1 MIDDSARRWLLALS
15 APMVAINAGPGADYD
30 CDKFYPFDTSVD
42 LSESWG
48 IDSREQLFEMILRM
62 IDNGHADDLAHYIRL
77 WHRLSLTEWHNYAAH
92 QTPAVQV
99 LLALVADSAVM
110 CGDGGIR
117 AWDLAR
123 MGFLCRIGLLN
134 GWITPE
140 ENFWLHSRLAVRA
153 RYYYTSWQRYN
164 AGFIIG
170 RLYWQSLNAS
180 EADARRYAFSIDA
193 GSTTNIE
200 LMRQLYTH
208 PESPM
213 PQLPWHITM
222 IEMDKP
228 ASLPEMEL

>member
-15 APMVAINAGPGADYD
+15 APMVAINAGAGAAYD
-30 CDKFYPFDTSVD
+30 CDQFYPFDTGVD
-42 LSESWG
+42 LSDSWG
-48 IDSREQLFEMILRM
+48 IDSREELFEMIVRM
-62 IDNGHADDLAHYIRL
+62 SDNGHADDLAHYFRL
-77 WHRLSLTEWHNYAAH
+77 WHRLPLTEWQDYAAH
-92 QTPAVQV
+92 QAPDVQP

-123 MGFLCRIGLLN
+123 MGFLCRIALLN
-134 GWITPE
+134 GWITPH
-140 ENFWLHSRLAVRA
+140 ENLWLHSRLAARA

-170 RLYWQSLNAS
+170 RLYWQSLNPS
-180 EADARRYAFSIDA
+180 DADARRYAFSADA

-208 PESPM
+208 PDSPVS
-213 PQLPWHITM
+213 QLPWHIAM
-222 IEMDKP
+222 NEIEKP
-228 ASLPEMEL
+228 TSLPEMDL

>member
-1 MIDDSARRWLLALS
+1 VIDDSARRWLLALS

-62 IDNGHADDLAHYIRL
+62 IDNGHADDLAHYFRL

-92 QTPAVQV
+92 QTPDVQV

-140 ENFWLHSRLAVRA
+140 ENVWLHSRLAVRA
-153 RYYYTSWQRYN
+153 RYYNTSCQRYN

-222 IEMDKP
+222 IEIDKP

>member
-15 APMVAINAGPGADYD
+15 APMVAINAGPGAAYD

-62 IDNGHADDLAHYIRL
+62 IDNGHAEDLAHYFRL
-77 WHRLSLTEWHNYAAH
+77 WHRLSLTEWQNYAAH
-92 QTPAVQV
+92 QTSDVQV
-99 LLALVADSAVM
+99 LLALVSDSAVM

-134 GWITPE
+134 GWITSE
-140 ENFWLHSRLAVRA
+140 ENLWLHSRLAVRA

-170 RLYWQSLNAS
+170 RLYWQSLSTS

-193 GSTTNIE
+193 GGTTNIE

-208 PESPM
+208 PESPIS
-213 PQLPWHITM
+213 QLPWYIAM
-222 IEMDKP
+222 NEIDKP
-228 ASLPEMEL
+228 ASLPEMDL

>member
-62 IDNGHADDLAHYIRL
+62 IDNGHADDLAHYFRL

-92 QTPAVQV
+92 QTPDVQV

-140 ENFWLHSRLAVRA
+140 ENVWLHSRLAVCA

-222 IEMDKP
+222 IGIDKP

>member
-1 MIDDSARRWLLALS
+1 VIDDSARRWLLALS

-62 IDNGHADDLAHYIRL
+62 IDNGHADDLAHYFRL

-140 ENFWLHSRLAVRA
+140 
-153 RYYYTSWQRYN
+153 
-164 AGFIIG
+164 
-170 RLYWQSLNAS
+170 
-180 EADARRYAFSIDA
+180 
-193 GSTTNIE
+193 
-200 LMRQLYTH
+200 
-208 PESPM
+208 
-213 PQLPWHITM
+213 
-222 IEMDKP
+222 
-228 ASLPEMEL
+228 

>member
-15 APMVAINAGPGADYD
+15 APMVAINAGSGAAYD
-30 CDKFYPFDTSVD
+30 CDQFYPFDTRVD
-42 LSESWG
+42 LNGSWG

-62 IDNGHADDLAHYIRL
+62 IDNGHAEDLAHYFRL
-77 WHRLSLTEWHNYAAH
+77 WHRLSLTEWQDYVAH
-92 QTPAVQV
+92 QTPDVQAK
-99 LLALVADSAVM
+99 LALVADSAVM

-134 GWITPE
+134 GWITPS
-140 ENFWLHSRLAVRA
+140 ENLWFHSRLGVRA
-153 RYYYTSWQRYN
+153 RYYYSSWQHYN

-180 EADARRYAFSIDA
+180 DADARRYAFSGDA

-208 PESPM
+208 PESPIS
-213 PQLPWHITM
+213 QLPWHIDVPD
-222 IEMDKP
+222 MDKP
-228 ASLPEMEL
+228 ASLPEMDL

>member
-62 IDNGHADDLAHYIRL
+62 IDNGHADDLAHYFRL

-92 QTPAVQV
+92 QTPDVQV

-140 ENFWLHSRLAVRA
+140 ENVWLHSRLAVRA
-153 RYYYTSWQRYN
+153 
-164 AGFIIG
+164 
-170 RLYWQSLNAS
+170 
-180 EADARRYAFSIDA
+180 
-193 GSTTNIE
+193 
-200 LMRQLYTH
+200 
-208 PESPM
+208 
-213 PQLPWHITM
+213 
-222 IEMDKP
+222 
-228 ASLPEMEL
+228 